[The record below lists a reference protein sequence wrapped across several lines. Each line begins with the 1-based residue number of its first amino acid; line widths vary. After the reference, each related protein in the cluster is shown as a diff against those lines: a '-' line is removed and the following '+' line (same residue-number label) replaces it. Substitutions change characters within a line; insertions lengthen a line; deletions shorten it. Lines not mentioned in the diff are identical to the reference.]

1 MDLVSIIRLES
12 VSKVVGKEKALDNI
26 DLVVEPGSLIVVRGR
41 SGVGKTTLAK
51 IASLLLRPDHGRI
64 FFRERDI
71 TDKSDSYWSWI
82 RLRYIGYIDQFFRLI
97 PTLTIPENVKLPLAL
112 LGIDKNTRMNKAL
125 ELLSELGLGD
135 KVYRYPLELSGG
147 ERQKVAIARAL
158 VKDPLLIIGDE
169 PLSNLD
175 EDTSLIV
182 LGIFKRIAREK
193 GTGILLTTTDL
204 YYEFNADKDLTL
216 LNNKL
221 LENR

>member
-1 MDLVSIIRLES
+1 MVSIIRLES
-12 VSKVVGKEKALDNI
+12 VSKVVGKEKVLDNI

-147 ERQKVAIARAL
+147 ERHKVAIARAL

>member
-1 MDLVSIIRLES
+1 MDLVSVIRLKS
-12 VSKVVGKEKALDNI
+12 VSKVVGKEKVLDNI
-26 DLVVEPGSLIVVRGR
+26 DLVFEPGSLIVVRGR

-175 EDTSLIV
+175 EDASLIV

-204 YYEFNADKDLTL
+204 YYEFNADKDLMP

>member
-1 MDLVSIIRLES
+1 MA
-12 VSKVVGKEKALDNI
+12 GYF
-26 DLVVEPGSLIVVRGR
+26 
-41 SGVGKTTLAK
+41 SGG
-51 IASLLLRPDHGRI
+51 
-64 FFRERDI
+64 RDI

-125 ELLSELGLGD
+125 ELLSELGLVD
-135 KVYRYPLELSGG
+135 KVYRYPLKLSGG
-147 ERQKVAIARAL
+147 ERHKVAIARAL

-204 YYEFNADKDLTL
+204 YYEFNADKDLMP

>member
-12 VSKVVGKEKALDNI
+12 VSKVVGEEKVLDNI
-26 DLVVEPGSLIVVRGR
+26 DLVVEPGSLIVVHGR

-97 PTLTIPENVKLPLAL
+97 PTLTVPENVKLPLAL

-147 ERQKVAIARAL
+147 ERQKVAITRTL

>member
-1 MDLVSIIRLES
+1 MVSIIRLES
-12 VSKVVGKEKALDNI
+12 VSKVVGKEKVLDNI
-26 DLVVEPGSLIVVRGR
+26 DLVVEPGSLIVVRGC

-97 PTLTIPENVKLPLAL
+97 PTLTIPENVELPLAL
-112 LGIDKNTRMNKAL
+112 LGIDKNTRVNKAL

-147 ERQKVAIARAL
+147 ERHKVAIARAL

-204 YYEFNADKDLTL
+204 YYEFNADKDLML

>member
-12 VSKVVGKEKALDNI
+12 VSKVVGKEKVLDNI

-97 PTLTIPENVKLPLAL
+97 PTLTIPENVELPLAL

-175 EDTSLIV
+175 EDASLIV

-204 YYEFNADKDLTL
+204 CYEFNADKDLML

>member
-12 VSKVVGKEKALDNI
+12 VSKVVGKEKVLDNI
-26 DLVVEPGSLIVVRGR
+26 DLVFEPGSLIVVRGR

-97 PTLTIPENVKLPLAL
+97 PTLTIPENVELPLAL

-175 EDTSLIV
+175 EDASLIV

-204 YYEFNADKDLTL
+204 YYEFNADKDLMP